1 MAEESEHVFEYTY
14 NDEEFSVSVS
24 GDCTTKVTSKDG
36 SITISADRGQGGY
49 RIVGFDEYGIYRSP
63 EEAIGTACQIILRKR
78 SAGDW
83 SNKTASGYSRTHSA

>member
-36 SITISADRGQGGY
+36 SI
-49 RIVGFDEYGIYRSP
+49 
-63 EEAIGTACQIILRKR
+63 
-78 SAGDW
+78 
-83 SNKTASGYSRTHSA
+83 